1 MTGRFYPVQVL
12 FSQQSPATH
21 HSRSE
26 VPAPLW
32 VDRLFEARSVGA
44 SAKLRKRQLLVPARD
59 TQPAKGAEQHAGA
72 VRGAESSH
80 YHHYHKVTMDR
91 GGTWETGR
99 SGCIGYYQL
108 PLIYMVQYS
117 RPISTAAIF
126 LKIERRQTD

>member
-1 MTGRFYPVQVL
+1 MTGRIYPVQVL

-59 TQPAKGAEQHAGA
+59 TQPAKGVEQHAGA
-72 VRGAESSH
+72 VRGAESRH
-80 YHHYHKVTMDR
+80 NHHGQRRHLRNRAK
-91 GGTWETGR
+91 W
-99 SGCIGYYQL
+99 L
-108 PLIYMVQYS
+108 HLILSVVIKTCNCLHIVQYS
-117 RPISTAAIF
+117 RPISTAALF
-126 LKIERRQTD
+126 SKIKRRQTD